1 MKQLPVFIAMMAV
14 AAADAGPSVSN
25 IELATVDGREMTVTY
40 DLADGPAVVTLSIET
55 NNGSA
60 WLPMDDKV
68 VSRAMGDV
76 NRKITASSGA
86 ISFIPEGELPEDA
99 ASIRA
104 VVTAWTIWSFRSR
117 RER

>member
-14 AAADAGPSVSN
+14 AAADAVPSVSN

-76 NRKITASSGA
+76 NRKITA
-86 ISFIPEGELPEDA
+86 FM
-99 ASIRA
+99 R
-104 VVTAWTIWSFRSR
+104 TIVKGQSR
-117 RER
+117 QRFPQPLAKP